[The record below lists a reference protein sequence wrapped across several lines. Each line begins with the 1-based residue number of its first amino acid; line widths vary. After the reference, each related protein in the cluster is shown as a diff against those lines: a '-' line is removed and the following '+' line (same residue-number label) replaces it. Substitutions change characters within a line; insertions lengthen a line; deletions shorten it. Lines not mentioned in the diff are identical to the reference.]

1 MRVLVCGGR
10 TFSDAELLC
19 GMLNHLK
26 ERFPDI
32 SIIHGAAR
40 GADQLAGA
48 WAHEN
53 NVSCVAFPANW
64 DAYGRSAGHVR
75 NGEMLSRGKPD
86 LVVAFPG
93 GRGTANMIEQ
103 ATQAGVKVINVAGT

>member
-10 TFSDAELLC
+10 TFSDADLLF
-19 GMLNHLK
+19 GVLDGLK
-26 ERFPDI
+26 ERFPDL

-40 GADQLAGA
+40 GADQMTGR

-53 NVSCVAFPANW
+53 GVSCVAFPANW

-103 ATQAGVKVINVAGT
+103 ATAAGVKVVNVAAS

>member
-1 MRVLVCGGR
+1 MKVLVCGGR
-10 TFSDAELLC
+10 TFDDAELLC
-19 GMLNHLK
+19 GVLNGLK
-26 ERFPDI
+26 ERFPDL

-40 GADQLAGA
+40 GADQMAGR

-53 NVSCVAFPANW
+53 HVSCVAFPANW

-75 NGEMLSRGKPD
+75 NGEMLTRGKPD

-93 GRGTANMIEQ
+93 GRGTANMIDQ
-103 ATQAGVKVINVAGT
+103 AAMAGVKVVRVAG